1 MLSVLNQ
8 QDRFDR
14 LMARLRLAAAVT
26 PELMSDIV
34 AGACVRFQ
42 VFRRLGKTARLEK
55 LIAAAAWSDA
65 ALALI
70 EIELPAWTLRRLV
83 YDDGEWFCSL
93 SKQPNLPI
101 EFDDTADARH
111 GMLPLAI
118 LGALIE
124 ARRRGDVARDTDP
137 PTVAQARLPN
147 TAFCCDDFA

>member
-111 GMLPLAI
+111 GVLPLAI

-124 ARRRGDVARDTDP
+124 ARRSSDVARDTDP
-137 PTVAQARLPN
+137 PTVRQARLPN